1 MKRLSVVLAVLV
13 VLIAGISCMASQ
25 QITDSH
31 RQAAEELLVAMGME
45 RTLEESIN
53 SNLSMQL
60 QQMPQLAQYEYE
72 DVMRAF
78 LYKYMSWEYLKEHIV
93 QLYAEEFTEQELREI
108 TAFYRTETGK
118 KFIELTPVLMQKG
131 MAIGQKAVEEHLP
144 ELQQMILQK
153 MQEANSGQ

>member
-13 VLIAGISCMASQ
+13 IVMVGVSCLAAG

-45 RTLEESIN
+45 RTLEDSIN
-53 SNLSMQL
+53 STLSMQL
-60 QQMPQLAQYEYE
+60 QQMPQLAQYE

-93 QLYAEEFTEQELREI
+93 QLYAEEFTEAELREI

-118 KFIELTPVLMQKG
+118 KLIELTPVLMNKG
-131 MAIGQKAVEEHLP
+131 MAIGQQAVEEHLP
-144 ELQQMILQK
+144 ELQQMVLQK
-153 MQEANSGQ
+153 MQGANSGQ

>member
-13 VLIAGISCMASQ
+13 VMMVGVSCLAAG

-45 RTLEESIN
+45 RTLEDSIN
-53 SNLSMQL
+53 STLSMQL
-60 QQMPQLAQYEYE
+60 QQMPQLAQYE

-93 QLYAEEFTEQELREI
+93 QLYAEEFTEAELREI

-118 KFIELTPVLMQKG
+118 KLIELTPVLMNKG
-131 MAIGQKAVEEHLP
+131 MAIGQQAVEEHLP
-144 ELQQMILQK
+144 ELQQMVLQK
-153 MQEANSGQ
+153 MQGANSGQ

>member
-1 MKRLSVVLAVLV
+1 MKRLSVVLAVFV
-13 VLIAGISCMASQ
+13 VMMVGVSCLAAG

-45 RTLEESIN
+45 RTLEDSIN
-53 SNLSMQL
+53 STLSMQL
-60 QQMPQLAQYEYE
+60 QQMPQLAQYE

-93 QLYAEEFTEQELREI
+93 QLYAEEFTEAELREI

-118 KFIELTPVLMQKG
+118 KLIELTPVLMNKG
-131 MAIGQKAVEEHLP
+131 MAIGQQAVEEHLP
-144 ELQQMILQK
+144 ELQQMVLQK
-153 MQEANSGQ
+153 MQGANSGQ

>member
-13 VLIAGISCMASQ
+13 IVMVGVSCLAAG

-45 RTLEESIN
+45 RTLEDSIN
-53 SNLSMQL
+53 STLSMQL
-60 QQMPQLAQYEYE
+60 QQMPQLAQYE

-93 QLYAEEFTEQELREI
+93 QLYAEEFTEAELREI

-118 KFIELTPVLMQKG
+118 KLIELTPALMNKA
-131 MAIGQKAVEEHLP
+131 MAIGQRAVEEHLP
-144 ELQQMILQK
+144 ELQQMVLQK
-153 MQEANSGQ
+153 MQGANSGQ